1 MNRDPLEA
9 LEQHY
14 ADISKSQAPNQLTEL
29 LRLERERRLSN
40 RAMVLA
46 AALVFCVSS
55 LVLATAASYTTQ
67 IEAGQS
73 LPFFR
78 KHFTDL
84 GEEGGNGI

>member
-9 LEQHY
+9 LHQHY
-14 ADISKSQAPNQLTEL
+14 STLTSNPAPNQLSEL
-29 LRLERERRLSN
+29 LRRERERRLSN
-40 RAMVLA
+40 RAMVFA

-67 IEAGQS
+67 TEAGKS

-78 KHFTDL
+78 KHLTEL
-84 GEEGGNGI
+84 GDEGGNGA